1 MVDGVVGYLNH
12 AVRNVVVDYEVSVEN
27 VIIPNPSA
35 MVNNVKGRAII
46 ISQENAMTFV
56 VLVSM
61 IFIILAQICIAT
73 VGTSR

>member
-12 AVRNVVVDYEVSVEN
+12 AVRHVVVDYEVSVEN

-35 MVNNVKGRAII
+35 TVNNVKARAII

>member
-35 MVNNVKGRAII
+35 TVNNVKARAII

-73 VGTSR
+73 VGTSK

>member
-12 AVRNVVVDYEVSVEN
+12 AVRDVVVDYEVSVEH

-35 MVNNVKGRAII
+35 TVNNVKARAII